1 MMMLFLPMKVGL
13 LALKPMFENQFLA
26 LLWSKPPFHPEMS
39 RRKKVSTTDNFWLPV
54 LLFERITMKKEALKK
69 KCLSL
74 RNRIA
79 KFDNAMDE
87 GLNLGLV

>member
-1 MMMLFLPMKVGL
+1 
-13 LALKPMFENQFLA
+13 
-26 LLWSKPPFHPEMS
+26 
-39 RRKKVSTTDNFWLPV
+39 
-54 LLFERITMKKEALKK
+54 MKKEALKK